1 MNRIIFTKQKQ
12 ENDFVDLSYIYVH
25 TFDDCVAKQ
34 DFKEKAR
41 EEEFRCLVLCD
52 AGVTREQSTPKARE
66 EEFRC
71 LVLCGAGVT
80 REQSTPHAHLL
91 RDEIGLLG
99 FYSRTPTT
107 PR

>member
-52 AGVTREQSTPKARE
+52 AGVTREQSTP
-66 EEFRC
+66 
-71 LVLCGAGVT
+71 
-80 REQSTPHAHLL
+80 HAHLL